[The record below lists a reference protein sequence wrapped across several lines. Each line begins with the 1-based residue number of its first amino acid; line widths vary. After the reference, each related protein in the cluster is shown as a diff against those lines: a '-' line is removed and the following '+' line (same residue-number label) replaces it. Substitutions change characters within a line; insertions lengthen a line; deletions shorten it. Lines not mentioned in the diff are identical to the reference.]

1 MDASCAKSAAV
12 KRSKKTKAIAQSM
25 ITRKSMI
32 GSKSRSAAR
41 RAAAVVFALAAL
53 AARTDAQDAARA
65 PRLEA
70 ADDTRWQ
77 TVAPGRVE
85 PSWGEINIATPVMGV
100 IAQVLVK
107 VNDKV
112 SAGEPLIRLID
123 NEAQARLAAA
133 EAQVAFRLRA
143 RNEETAPVRSTA
155 RRTTEA
161 AIVDSDKAA
170 VRRRAEDAV
179 ADADKAVTAAQAALD
194 KALMDRRAG
203 QASDA
208 DREAAR
214 TTLSRAQDRLQQQK
228 AELRRIETDPS
239 TPLPNFAEG
248 QVNVARAESAAAA
261 AAIAKLTIRASI
273 AGTVLQVNAKP
284 GELAA
289 PANAQPLLVIG
300 DVSALR
306 VRAELDERDFGQIKI
321 GQPVLVRAAAFRG
334 REFAGKVAFIAPLV
348 EQGRINAR
356 GQRNVT
362 DVDVVEVL
370 IDLAQPD
377 PLAVGMKVDVY
388 FQPEGR

>member
-1 MDASCAKSAAV
+1 M
-12 KRSKKTKAIAQSM
+12 AQSM
-25 ITRKSMI
+25 ITPKSMI
-32 GSKSRSAAR
+32 GSKSKSAAR
-41 RAAAVVFALAAL
+41 GAAAVVFALVAL
-53 AARTDAQDAARA
+53 AARTGAQDAPHAAR
-65 PRLEA
+65 PEA
-70 ADDTRWQ
+70 ADDKRWQ

-85 PSWGEINIATPVMGV
+85 PASGEIKIAAPVMGV

-112 SAGEPLIRLID
+112 FAGEPLIRLID

-143 RNEETAPVRSTA
+143 RNEETAPVRSPA

-161 AIVDSDKAA
+161 AVADTDKAA
-170 VRRRAEDAV
+170 ARRRAEDGV

-194 KALMDRRAG
+194 KALVDRRAG
-203 QASDA
+203 RASDA

-214 TTLSRAQDRLQQQK
+214 TALSRAQDRLQQQK
-228 AELRRIETDPS
+228 AELRRIEADPS

-248 QVNVARAESAAAA
+248 QVNVARAESAVAA
-261 AAIAKLTIRASI
+261 AAIAKLTIRAPI

-289 PANAQPLLVIG
+289 PSNAQPLLVIG

-370 IDLAQPD
+370 IDLAQAD